1 MSEENVEIVRRG
13 IDAWNRRDLP
23 TWLALFRADAEID
36 WTRSRGPLKGS
47 YRGQVECES
56 FWHEF
61 FSTFEDVQLEV
72 TDLTEAGS
80 DVVVA
85 NTARARGR
93 EGIEVI
99 ATSAFVFTVEDAQIT
114 RVRMYQDRTE
124 ALEAAGPLVRPLPL
138 HP

>member
-1 MSEENVEIVRRG
+1 MSENVKIVRRG
-13 IDAWNRRDLP
+13 INAWNHRDL
-23 TWLALFRADAEID
+23 TRWLALFRADAEID

-47 YRGQVECES
+47 YRGEDECEG

-61 FSTFEDVQLEV
+61 FSTFEDVQIDV
-72 TDLTEAGS
+72 TDLTEVGS

-85 NTARARGR
+85 ITARARGR

-114 RVRMYQDRTE
+114 RVRMYQDRAD
-124 ALEAAGPLVRPLPL
+124 ALEAVGLRE
-138 HP
+138 